1 MDAGGDGTVNV
12 WDGANKKRLCQIQ
25 GYPTSVSAMAFS
37 REGKYLAVASSYT
50 WEQGEKEHP
59 AEAIYVRHMSDA
71 EVKPKPRI

>member
-1 MDAGGDGTVNV
+1 MVNV

-25 GYPTSVSAMAFS
+25 GYPTSVSALAFN

-50 WEQGEKEHP
+50 WEQGDKEHP
-59 AEAIYVRHMSDA
+59 ADAIYIRPVSEG